1 MGAYG
6 TTTNKG
12 GLHMSIKTITQEFE
26 EIKEQICDKYCKYP
40 ESWDVEE
47 HGCEL
52 YDSDICINCPL
63 NRL

>member
-1 MGAYG
+1 
-6 TTTNKG
+6 
-12 GLHMSIKTITQEFE
+12 MSIKTITQEFE

-40 ESWDVEE
+40 ESWDAEK